1 MSIKGLTMTEVQ
13 VCVWMCVWMC
23 IWDLKTK
30 WKPTKWVRK
39 CEQWLWSVTA
49 EKEAQ
54 RTLGNDPPL
63 ISFTQ
68 RADEDAEQRSLRGRT
83 WKWSGG
89 KRDSGEKF
97 MDGGLWDV
105 RSPSKKGRK
114 KSRVK
119 PVTHCTEQKCFHVSV
134 LGKMWCSC
142 DQIRT
147 HWTEQWSEEDDK
159 C

>member
-1 MSIKGLTMTEVQ
+1 MSIKYLTMTEVQ
-13 VCVWMCVWMC
+13 VCVWMCIC
-23 IWDLKTK
+23 TR
-30 WKPTKWVRK
+30 WVRK
-39 CEQWLWSVTA
+39 CEQWLWSVSA

-54 RTLGNDPPL
+54 RTLANDPPL

-68 RADEDAEQRSLRGRT
+68 RADEDVEQRSLRGRT
-83 WKWSGG
+83 WKWSGE
-89 KRDSGEKF
+89 KRTAGRNLWKGDFEMWDLHQKKEK
-97 MDGGLWDV
+97 
-105 RSPSKKGRK
+105 K

-119 PVTHCTEQKCFHVSV
+119 PMTHCTEQKCFHVSA
-134 LGKMWCSC
+134 LGKMCCSC